1 MSLYKQSQSN
11 NWWIKIYVHG
21 RMVRVSTGTPDE
33 SKAQN
38 IERTLK
44 MGHSRNAPIDGLH
57 RLLDEIAGRDTV
69 TDALPLDS
77 VLDAYKAW
85 LHTTRKKISR
95 GSMLNRT
102 QNIKRF
108 VAWAK
113 THYTS
118 ATSAERVDKACAMAF
133 AKHLVKEGLKDKTR
147 KNILGDLSAIWG
159 AIMRCTDAVTL
170 NPWKL
175 VRPDVLDSTTGKPF
189 SAAQVEELLMSADE
203 CGHGWGLA
211 CRIALYT
218 GLRYGDVATLE
229 WEDIS
234 FEKLLISVTPSKT
247 DRHHVSVVVPVA
259 PLLAAALS
267 NAREEEG
274 PVLPEMEIRYP
285 KPHPECPFAVVLK
298 NAGLDPEVYTF
309 HSWRHTFRT
318 RLGEAGVAK
327 DIAKRLGG
335 WTNDSMA
342 DHYDHSERIEEL
354 RAAVAKI

>member
-1 MSLYKQSQSN
+1 MSLYKQRGSN

-21 RMVRVSTGTPDE
+21 RMVRVSTGTADE

-44 MGHSRNAPIDGLH
+44 MGHSRNAPVDALH
-57 RLLDEIAGRDTV
+57 RLLDDIAGRDTV
-69 TDALPLDS
+69 TDALPLDN
-77 VLDAYKAW
+77 VWETYTTW
-85 LHTTRKKISR
+85 LHTTRKVMSR
-95 GSMLNRT
+95 GSMLNRQ

-108 VAWAK
+108 VSWAK
-113 THYTS
+113 KHYTS

-133 AKHLVKEGLKDKTR
+133 ASYLVKEQLKDKTR

-159 AIMRCTDAVTL
+159 AVMRCTDSVTL

-175 VRPDVLDSTTGKPF
+175 VRPDVLDSTCGKAF
-189 SAAQVEELLMSADE
+189 GAAQVEELLKAADDS
-203 CGHGWGLA
+203 GHGWGLA

-218 GLRYGDVATLE
+218 GLRYGDVAMLE
-229 WEDIS
+229 WEDID

-247 DRHHVSVVVPVA
+247 DRHHVSVVVPIAPALLISLSVA
-259 PLLAAALS
+259 RKA
-267 NAREEEG
+267 EG

-285 KPHPECPFAVVLK
+285 KPHPDCPFSKVLEMAK
-298 NAGLDPEVYTF
+298 LDPAIYTF

-318 RLGEAGVAK
+318 RLGEAGVQK

-335 WTNDSMA
+335 WTNDTMA
-342 DHYDHSERIEEL
+342 DHYDHSQRIDEL